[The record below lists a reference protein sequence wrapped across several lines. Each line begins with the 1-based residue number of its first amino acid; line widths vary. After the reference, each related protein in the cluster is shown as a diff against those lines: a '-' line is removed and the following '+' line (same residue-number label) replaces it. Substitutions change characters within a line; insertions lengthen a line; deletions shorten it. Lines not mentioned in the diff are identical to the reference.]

1 MELDSKSQSSNMGGN
16 YSGKIKQVPRQN
28 WRVIVRAKISI
39 RDQPG
44 REGKVLGHIRQGDV
58 VEVWHY
64 HYHKVIIAIIIS
76 SIITLTLINKH

>member
-1 MELDSKSQSSNMGGN
+1 MELDSKSQSNNMTGGN

-58 VEVWHY
+58 VEVWHC
-64 HYHKVIIAIIIS
+64 IIIIITTS
-76 SIITLTLINKH
+76 IIIITLIKFKK